1 MFSLSEFKQLNL
13 FEQFSSLKV
22 LSYEKPEVFLN
33 LIKDNFNLESF
44 IPDAFRNHYYSSL
57 GRNRDYNLSSILAA
71 LLFMH
76 MFNIPTT
83 TLLTLFLQF
92 SKVLREFC
100 GFNNKVP
107 DDSFF
112 SRFKINY
119 EKDICDLFNSMTS
132 YVLDICNEFD
142 ESLDDD
148 SPLKGLAS
156 ILIYDTSGLKPKVKE
171 NNPKTLAS
179 EINKQKTYA
188 KITNNEIFNPY
199 AAAYKNMPKQAETN
213 SSIKLDF
220 VNGHFGYFYKFGIL
234 TNGFGIP
241 MHINFFDDDFYSSI
255 DDVFDTPEEQKFS
268 FDNASLKPVIDQ
280 FFKHNPNK
288 KFISFLGDSEFD
300 SYNNFSLLKHYGFE
314 KVFIP
319 INTRNTNRVD
329 NSDLEFDVSGAPLCL
344 LTKEPFIPE
353 GICRGKNRSPRL
365 KYKCPKAR
373 RDKKGKCYHTCENPC
388 TSSKAGRMHY
398 VYPDKDFRLYP
409 GIQRNSDEWNST
421 YKLRTTIERTIA
433 SLKKNSSIAFPITL
447 NTTSMRANLFL
458 TAITKL
464 INVIVAN
471 AINKPQYFRS
481 IRKLYKLAS

>member
-22 LSYEKPEVFLN
+22 LSYEKPEIFLN
-33 LIKDNFNLESF
+33 LIRNNFNIESF
-44 IPDAFRNHYYSSL
+44 IPDSFHNHYYSNL
-57 GRNRDYNLSSILAA
+57 GRNRDYTLSSVLSA

-76 MFNIPTT
+76 MFNISTT
-83 TLLTLFLQF
+83 TLLVLFLQF

-119 EKDICDLFNSMTS
+119 EKDICDLFNSMTRHIIG
-132 YVLDICNEFD
+132 ICNEFD
-142 ESLDDD
+142 ESLDDN
-148 SPLKGLAS
+148 SPLKNLS
-156 ILIYDTSGLKPKVKE
+156 SMLIYDTSGLKPNVKE

-179 EINKQKTYA
+179 EINKQKNYA
-188 KITNNEIFNPY
+188 KVAKDENFNPY
-199 AAAYKNMPKQAETN
+199 AAAYKNMPKHAEVN
-213 SSIKLDF
+213 SAIKLDF

-234 TNGFGIP
+234 TNGLGIP
-241 MHINFFDDDFYSSI
+241 LFINFFDKNFYSSI
-255 DDVFDTPEEQKFS
+255 ESDFNNPEEQKFT
-268 FDNASLKPVIDQ
+268 FDNASLKPVITE
-280 FFKHNPNK
+280 FFKYHPNHNFN
-288 KFISFLGDSEFD
+288 SFLGDSEFD
-300 SYNNFSLLKHYGFE
+300 SYDNFSLLKHYGFQ

-319 INTRNTNRVD
+319 INTRNTSSID
-329 NSDLEFDVSGAPLCL
+329 NSDLEFDTSGTPLCP
-344 LTKEPFIPE
+344 LTKDPFISE

-388 TSSKAGRMHY
+388 TTSKAGRMHY
-398 VYPDKDFRLYP
+398 VYPDKNFRLYP
-409 GIQRNSDEWNST
+409 GIQRNSDEWIST
-421 YKLRTTIERTIA
+421 YKLRTTIERSLA
-433 SLKKNSSIAFPITL
+433 SLKKNSAIAFPRTL
-447 NTTSMRANLFL
+447 NTTSMSADLFL